1 MKQKLPYFY
10 MICKQPD
17 EDLFHRQCAA
27 FERKFPNLRK
37 DDLLEDVDGSAYQ
50 TYHHEKG
57 KIHVGND
64 YCLGSLYVE
73 SDFDLVPY
81 FKKN

>member
-50 TYHHEKG
+50 TYHHEAG
-57 KIHVGND
+57 DFVVRNDCYVG
-64 YCLGSLYVE
+64 CLYVE